1 MFGGHNRHQSAMTQW
16 IVNTDSGVTLLGGGT
31 SAQAD
36 VDEALTIAPLLV
48 AADGGGDRALSL
60 GLSPRAVIG
69 DMDSLSPEARTA
81 LGAKIH
87 AIAEQDS
94 TDFGKC
100 LRLVR
105 APFYIGVGFTGLR
118 LDHTLAALAEIAA
131 HPDKTIILLG
141 ETDLVFRAP
150 PRLEI
155 DLPLGTRFSIMPF
168 GPMTARSEGLR
179 WPLDGLEFAPDAR
192 IGTSNEVTGPVRL
205 IPDGPALVLIPKRHL
220 QPALAALLRSDARGG

>member
-1 MFGGHNRHQSAMTQW
+1 MTEW

-60 GLSPRAVIG
+60 GLDPQAVIG

-81 LGAKIH
+81 LGPKIH
-87 AIAEQDS
+87 CIAEQDS

-100 LRLVR
+100 LRMVR
-105 APFYIGVGFTGLR
+105 ARFYLGVGFTGLR
-118 LDHTLAALAEIAA
+118 LDHTLAALTEIAA
-131 HPDKTIILLG
+131 HPDKRIILVG
-141 ETDLVFRAP
+141 ETDIVFRAP

-155 DLPLGTRFSIMPF
+155 DLPLGERFSIMPF
-168 GPMTARSEGLR
+168 GPLRARSEGLR
-179 WPLDGLEFAPDAR
+179 WPLDGLEFAPNAR

-205 IPDGPALVLIPKRHL
+205 SPDGPALVLIPKRHL
-220 QPALAALLRSDARGG
+220 QPALAALLRSDAHGG

>member
-1 MFGGHNRHQSAMTQW
+1 MTEW

-31 SAQAD
+31 SARAD

-60 GLSPRAVIG
+60 GLDPQAVIG

-81 LGAKIH
+81 LGPKIH
-87 AIAEQDS
+87 CIAEQDS

-100 LRLVR
+100 LRMVR
-105 APFYIGVGFTGLR
+105 ARFYLGVGFTGLR
-118 LDHTLAALAEIAA
+118 LDHTLAALTEIAA
-131 HPDKTIILLG
+131 HPDKRIILVG
-141 ETDLVFRAP
+141 ETDIVFRAP

-155 DLPLGTRFSIMPF
+155 DLPLGERFSIMPF
-168 GPMTARSEGLR
+168 GPMKARSEGLR
-179 WPLDGLEFAPDAR
+179 WPLDGLEFAPNAR

-205 IPDGPALVLIPKRHL
+205 SPDGPALVLIPKRHL

>member
-1 MFGGHNRHQSAMTQW
+1 MTEW

-60 GLSPRAVIG
+60 GLDPQAVIG

-81 LGAKIH
+81 LGPKIH
-87 AIAEQDS
+87 CIAEQDS

-100 LRLVR
+100 LRMVR
-105 APFYIGVGFTGLR
+105 ARFYLGVGFTGLR
-118 LDHTLAALAEIAA
+118 LDHTLAALTEIAA
-131 HPDKTIILLG
+131 HPDKRIILVG
-141 ETDLVFRAP
+141 ETDIVFRAP

-155 DLPLGTRFSIMPF
+155 DLPLGERFSIMPF
-168 GPMTARSEGLR
+168 GPLRARSEGLR
-179 WPLDGLEFAPDAR
+179 WPLDGLEFAPNAR

-205 IPDGPALVLIPKRHL
+205 DPDGPALVLIPKRHL